1 MAVLSMEE
9 DPTPYSMTTLPRFGR
24 KRRISDSDHLRAM
37 EAQVASLR
45 SCLATE
51 DPWESLSGY
60 APQLLEIVDEMAEKK
75 IHPRDELIDRLVQLY
90 ACYVSEWDER
100 VCQVLHR
107 GFTENP
113 IEMQRL

>member
-1 MAVLSMEE
+1 MLCMEE
-9 DPTPYSMTTLPRFGR
+9 DPTSYSMTTPPRNGQ

-37 EAQVASLR
+37 KAQVASLR
-45 SCLATE
+45 SCLTAE
-51 DPWESLSGY
+51 KPWESLSEY

-75 IHPRDELIDRLVQLY
+75 ILSRDELIDRLVQLY

-100 VCQVLHR
+100 VYQVLHR

-113 IEMQRL
+113 IEIE

>member
-1 MAVLSMEE
+1 MLSVGE
-9 DPTPYSMTTLPRFGR
+9 DPTSYSMTTPPHYGQ

-75 IHPRDELIDRLVQLY
+75 ILSRDELMDRLV
-90 ACYVSEWDER
+90 
-100 VCQVLHR
+100 
-107 GFTENP
+107 
-113 IEMQRL
+113 

>member
-1 MAVLSMEE
+1 MLSMAE
-9 DPTPYSMTTLPRFGR
+9 DPTSYSMTTPPRHGQ
-24 KRRISDSDHLRAM
+24 KRRVSDSDHLRAM
-37 EAQVASLR
+37 EAQVASLH

-51 DPWESLSGY
+51 DPWESLCGY

-75 IHPRDELIDRLVQLY
+75 ILPRGELIDRLVQLY

-100 VCQVLHR
+100 VRQVLHR